1 MWIFPLNSLWYQ
13 IEFLI
18 EDTRLLLNGK
28 MFQASALRLLLLLRV
43 CWSLSVYLFKCLL
56 VFLDFSLNPFLINSS
71 VLSYYPVILWEAQ
84 LYLAF
89 HSYFHFDYL
98 HFCYSIY
105 ANGWER
111 FIHSPIQVLLYFMY
125 LGMLSV
131 WLHWVSVGIA
141 VCVRE
146 DYFIFLLG

>member
-1 MWIFPLNSLWYQ
+1 MSDNFATPLDGSLPGSSVCGISQARILEWVASE
-13 IEFLI
+13 ILI

-43 CWSLSVYLFKCLL
+43 CWGLSVYLFKCLS

-105 ANGWER
+105 ANG
-111 FIHSPIQVLLYFMY
+111 
-125 LGMLSV
+125 
-131 WLHWVSVGIA
+131 
-141 VCVRE
+141 
-146 DYFIFLLG
+146 